1 MGSNNTNMKYK
12 NKVRNYTI
20 ITFNKYY
27 QHCSL
32 EVNILFDL
40 VENYCSTKWTDLVMK
55 RNSHEN
61 YVNGWVPF
69 KMTVSY
75 HAWGL
80 KSNNYVA
87 FYGEKV
93 EWNYPRQ

>member
-1 MGSNNTNMKYK
+1 
-12 NKVRNYTI
+12 
-20 ITFNKYY
+20 
-27 QHCSL
+27 
-32 EVNILFDL
+32 
-40 VENYCSTKWTDLVMK
+40 MK
-55 RNSHEN
+55 RNSHELKEN

-80 KSNNYVA
+80 KSNNYVT